1 MKSTGEVTPRPR
13 YSRDEF
19 SRRGHELYERI
30 RPQVEE
36 GNGGKIVAIDI
47 ESGAYEVAAVTLS
60 ASRRLRSRHPDAQA
74 WCVRIGY
81 LESQEGQSVAVPRPR
96 RPRRCPYRRS

>member
-1 MKSTGEVTPRPR
+1 MTKHAAASAPSPR

-19 SRRGHELYERI
+19 SRRGHELYEHI

-36 GNGGKIVAIDI
+36 GNRGKVVAIDI
-47 ESGAYEVAAVTLS
+47 ESGAYEVAADTLS
-60 ASRRLRSRHPDAQA
+60 ASRRLRSRHPDAQT

-81 LESQEGQSVAVPRPR
+81 QEFFRFGPRAYA
-96 RPRRCPYRRS
+96 RPS